1 MNTSIALLEGYT
13 PDQIASIMHNRK
25 IAASLVNIHESMK
38 DRWKLVKSE
47 LDIIE
52 MIDFYKAMES
62 LYRGCVGEIMAREA
76 IEWIQQN
83 RDKKAATLGTF
94 YK

>member
-1 MNTSIALLEGYT
+1 MNTSIALLDGYR
-13 PDQIASIMHNRK
+13 PDQIQSMMHNRK
-25 IAASLVNIHESMK
+25 LAQSLSNIHKSTK

-52 MIDFYKAMES
+52 MIDFYKATES
-62 LYRGCVGEIMAREA
+62 LYLGCIGEIMAREA
-76 IEWIQQN
+76 IEWIQLN
-83 RDKKAATLGTF
+83 RDKKAATLGGF